1 MEIHVITEDKDVLKA
16 ETLYLMKSDT
26 PQKIYSGDTG

>member
-16 ETLYLMKSDT
+16 ETLSHEIRHSAEDFFR
-26 PQKIYSGDTG
+26 